1 MDYKLPPDPRIGTVL
16 SGRYRIDA
24 LIGEGGMGKVYAA
37 EHVAMHK
44 RLALK
49 VLHRELSVVPEL
61 VTRFEREAMAAANID
76 HPNIA
81 SATDFGK
88 LEDDSVFIAL
98 ELVEGRCLR
107 DVIAAG
113 PIPIRRA
120 LGIARQIASA
130 LAAAHALSIVHR
142 DLKPENVMLVERN
155 ADPDFV
161 KVLDFGVAKV
171 PIGEAGGGGPGVLT
185 RIGTVFGTPEYI
197 PPEQALGQPS
207 DGRADLY
214 SLGIILYEMLT
225 GVRPFTSTSKVNLVG
240 MHLSEP
246 PPTLEARAPGLGAP
260 DALESLVARLLKKS
274 AVDRP
279 QRAEDVMKAIDD
291 ILAQPLKKAW
301 RPSRRGALGWLTAR
315 YADARSHVR
324 PALGRLGPLR
334 ERALVA
340 LVPVRAGLRAAF
352 ERAVAAIER
361 IRGNLPPAFAKRF
374 ERVPSAT
381 FAKVLV
387 GLAGLVLLLAV
398 IGIVGSL
405 RRPRE
410 VLTPIEIS
418 ARAISAPVPVPP
430 GSAPSSGASGSAS
443 TALGG
448 SAAPSSPAA
457 ALSSADALLEQAKS
471 SSNAK
476 DDAAA
481 VEAVK
486 AALAQNP
493 GARND
498 GRAAS
503 ALFKAAQNKST
514 LDSAFSLLEG
524 PMGEKGAAVVHDLAV
539 FAPKGSAAQRR
550 AESWL
555 GSPGFAAVASPPLKL
570 AVAMRRARSCK
581 EVKKLLPDVKA
592 HGDKQSLPYLKFFRE
607 HLAAYPCLRGDPLL
621 DDTNRAVTARAAQLD
636 AQTP

>member
-1 MDYKLPPDPRIGTVL
+1 MDYKLPPDPRVGTVL

-76 HPNIA
+76 HANIA

-155 ADPDFV
+155 SDPDFV

-171 PIGEAGGGGPGVLT
+171 PIGEAGGAGPGVLT

-214 SLGIILYEMLT
+214 SLGVMLYEMLT

-246 PPTLEARAPGLGAP
+246 PPKIEDRAPGLGVP
-260 DALESLVARLLKKS
+260 DALETLVARLLKKS
-274 AVDRP
+274 ASDRP
-279 QRAEDVMKAIDD
+279 QRAEDVIKAIDD
-291 ILAQPLKKAW
+291 ILAHPLKKAW
-301 RPSRRGALGWLTAR
+301 RPSRSGALGWLTAR
-315 YADARSHVR
+315 YADARSHLR
-324 PALGRLGPLR
+324 PALGRLGPLW

-340 LVPVRAGLRAAF
+340 LAPVRVGLRAAF
-352 ERAVAAIER
+352 ERVVAIIER
-361 IRGNLPPAFAKRF
+361 IRGNLPPAFAKRI
-374 ERVPSAT
+374 ERVRSAT
-381 FAKVLV
+381 VAKVLV
-387 GLAGLVLLLAV
+387 GCAGLVLLLAV
-398 IGIVGSL
+398 IGVVGSL
-405 RRPRE
+405 RKPRE
-410 VLTPIEIS
+410 VLTPLPSS
-418 ARAISAPVPVPP
+418 ARASSAPVPAASASALGSSAAGSSSAAP
-430 GSAPSSGASGSAS
+430 GAGVAPSSS
-443 TALGG
+443 
-448 SAAPSSPAA
+448 PPPQSSV
-457 ALSSADALLEQAKS
+457 DALLEQAKS
-471 SSNAK
+471 RSNAK

-486 AALAQNP
+486 AALAQDP
-493 GARND
+493 ATKND

-503 ALFKAAQNKST
+503 ALFQAAQNKST
-514 LDSAFSLLEG
+514 LEAAFSLLEG
-524 PMGEKGAAVVHDLAV
+524 PMRDKGAAIVHDLAV
-539 FAPKGSAAQRR
+539 FAAKGSAAQRR

-555 GSPGFAAVASPPLKL
+555 GSPGFTAAASPELKL

-581 EVKKLLPDVKA
+581 EVKKLLPEVKA
-592 HGDKQSLPYLKFFRE
+592 SGDKQSLPYLKFFRE
-607 HLAAYPCLRGDPLL
+607 HLGSYPCLRGDSLL
-621 DDTNRAVTARAAQLD
+621 EDTNRAVSARAAKLD
-636 AQTP
+636 ATKP

>member
-1 MDYKLPPDPRIGTVL
+1 MDFKLPPDPRIGTVL

-76 HPNIA
+76 HANIA

-171 PIGEAGGGGPGVLT
+171 PIGEAGGAGPGVLT

-214 SLGIILYEMLT
+214 SLGVMLYEMLT

-246 PPTLEARAPGLGAP
+246 PPKLEDRAPGLGVP
-260 DALESLVARLLKKS
+260 DALETLVSRLLKKS
-274 AVDRP
+274 ATDRP
-279 QRAEDVMKAIDD
+279 QRAEEVMRAIDD

-301 RPSRRGALGWLTAR
+301 VPSGGGALDWLRAR
-315 YADARSHVR
+315 YADACSHLR

-334 ERALVA
+334 ERAGVA
-340 LVPVRAGLRAAF
+340 LVPVRAGAQAAF
-352 ERAVAAIER
+352 ARAVGSIER

-374 ERVPSAT
+374 ERVSSAG
-381 FAKVLV
+381 FAKVLL
-387 GLAGLVLLLAV
+387 GCAGLVLLLAL
-398 IGIVGSL
+398 IGVVGTL
-405 RRPRE
+405 RKPHE
-410 VLTPIEIS
+410 VLTPIASSTPAPGPSPS
-418 ARAISAPVPVPP
+418 ASAADSAPA
-430 GSAPSSGASGSAS
+430 SSAAAAPSA
-443 TALGG
+443 
-448 SAAPSSPAA
+448 SAAPAA
-457 ALSSADALLEQAKS
+457 KPDVEALLSQAKS
-471 SSNAK
+471 RSNAK

-486 AALAQNP
+486 TALAQYP
-493 GARND
+493 DAKND
-498 GRAAS
+498 GRAGS
-503 ALFKAAQNKST
+503 ALFQAAQNKTT
-514 LDSAFSLLEG
+514 LDPAFTLLEG
-524 PMGEKGAAVVHDLAV
+524 PMGDKGAAIVHDLAV

-555 GSPGFAAVASPPLKL
+555 GSAGFAAVASPPLKL
-570 AVAMRRARSCK
+570 AVDMRRARSCK
-581 EVKKLLPDVKA
+581 EVRKLLPDVKA

-607 HLAAYPCLRGDPLL
+607 HLSSYACLRGDSLL
-621 DDTNRAVTARAAQLD
+621 DDTNRAVSARAAKLD
-636 AQTP
+636 SPSP

>member
-1 MDYKLPPDPRIGTVL
+1 VDYKLPPDPRIGTVL
-16 SGRYRIDA
+16 SGRYRIDT

-76 HPNIA
+76 HANIA

-171 PIGEAGGGGPGVLT
+171 PIGEAGGTGPGVLT

-214 SLGIILYEMLT
+214 SLGVILYEMLT

-246 PPTLEARAPGLGAP
+246 PPKLEDRAPGLGAP
-260 DALESLVARLLKKS
+260 DALEALVARLLKKS
-274 AVDRP
+274 AAERP
-279 QRAEDVMKAIDD
+279 ARAEDVMKAIDD

-301 RPSRRGALGWLTAR
+301 RPSRSGALGWLGAR
-315 YADARSHVR
+315 YADARSHLR
-324 PALGRLGPLR
+324 PALGRFGPLR

-340 LVPVRAGLRAAF
+340 FAPVRAGLRAAF
-352 ERAVAAIER
+352 ERVVAAIER
-361 IRGNLPPAFAKRF
+361 IRGNLPPAFAKRV
-374 ERVPSAT
+374 ERLPSAT
-381 FAKVLV
+381 LAKLLV
-387 GLAGLVLLLAV
+387 GCAGLVLLLAV
-398 IGIVGSL
+398 VGVIGSL
-405 RRPRE
+405 RKPHE
-410 VLTPIEIS
+410 VLTPLAS
-418 ARAISAPVPVPP
+418 SAPAEVPP
-430 GSAPSSGASGSAS
+430 APSSSAESSGS
-443 TALGG
+443 TAPSA
-448 SAAPSSPAA
+448 SAAPSPSATPAA
-457 ALSSADALLEQAKS
+457 SADALLEQAKS
-471 SSNAK
+471 RSAAK

-493 GARND
+493 DAKND

-503 ALFKAAQNKST
+503 ALFQAAQNKST
-514 LDSAFSLLEG
+514 LEAAFSLLEG
-524 PMGEKGAAVVHDLAV
+524 PMRDKGAAIVHDLAV
-539 FAPKGSAAQRR
+539 FAAKGSAAQSR
-550 AESWL
+550 AENWL
-555 GSPGFAAVASPPLKL
+555 GSAAFAAVASPPLKL

-581 EVKKLLPDVKA
+581 EVRQLLPEVKA
-592 HGDKQSLPYLKFFRE
+592 NGDKQSLPYLKFFRE
-607 HLAAYPCLRGDPLL
+607 HLSSYSCLRGDSLL
-621 DDTNRAVTARAAQLD
+621 ADTNRAVSARAAKLD
-636 AQTP
+636 ATP